1 MNQRNDFTWRL
12 LEKHIVKGMRVLD
25 VGCGMGDLT
34 FLAAELV
41 GQEGHVTGID
51 MNEMMLDMAEKR
63 KEEESC
69 RQVFFQKLDLE
80 NVAEINEKYDAIIG
94 RRILMFMI
102 F

>member
-41 GQEGHVTGID
+41 GQEGHV
-51 MNEMMLDMAEKR
+51 
-63 KEEESC
+63 
-69 RQVFFQKLDLE
+69 DLE

-94 RRILMFMI
+94 RRIVMFMI